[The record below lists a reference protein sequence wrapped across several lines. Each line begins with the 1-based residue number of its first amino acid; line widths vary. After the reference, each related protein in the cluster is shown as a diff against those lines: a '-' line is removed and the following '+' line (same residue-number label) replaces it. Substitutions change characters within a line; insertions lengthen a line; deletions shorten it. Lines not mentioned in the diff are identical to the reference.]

1 MFHVKHFGCAIAVYL
16 WRTLQEFICSV
27 QNNIISPH
35 LVMDIP

>member
-1 MFHVKHFGCAIAVYL
+1 MFHVKHFGFIIAVYL
-16 WRTLQEFICSV
+16 WCALQEFICSV

>member
-1 MFHVKHFGCAIAVYL
+1 MFHVKYFGCITAVHLQY
-16 WRTLQEFICSV
+16 TLQEFICSV